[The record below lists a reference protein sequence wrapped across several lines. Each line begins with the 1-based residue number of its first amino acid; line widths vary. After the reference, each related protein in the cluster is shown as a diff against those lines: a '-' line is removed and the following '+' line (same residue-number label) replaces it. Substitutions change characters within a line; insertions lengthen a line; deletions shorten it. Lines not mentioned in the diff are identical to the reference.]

1 VPAVVDGR
9 LPRFMPDAGR
19 EPAAAD
25 LLKKLPFPIGTH
37 ISTPVVLDS
46 GEVYGTLCCFSFHP
60 KDRPNPEDLTRLQ
73 LSAQLTAR
81 KLDMRRQ
88 KVRAPASVPDWELKP
103 R

>member
-1 VPAVVDGR
+1 VPAGGGR
-9 LPRFMPDAGR
+9 P
-19 EPAAAD
+19 PAALHARRGTRARSGD